1 MKKYEIIIDYIEKI
15 ESWKSEE
22 AFLINAIILSISKT
36 FKTCLKE
43 LENDNIITALPLL
56 RTIQEGIIA
65 LLGLLEETYT
75 VKDYIF
81 KEFSPKA
88 VMEQIK
94 TKEEEINNNEDLINF
109 EMLNQYLFYIKKHL
123 NDYSHTNFKT
133 VMMHFNEQYQESNTK
148 LFNRTSSELFIVL
161 LELPFLSII
170 NELFDLNIVL
180 PNKNELKG
188 KLKKIK
194 TLKYSIEKFPSSV
207 KSFIKS
213 SPHIKEYYDK
223 EFAELEKKLK
233 KIKSIEELNKQ

>member
-75 VKDYIF
+75 VKDYIS

-109 EMLNQYLFYIKKHL
+109 EMLNQYLFYIKKH
-123 NDYSHTNFKT
+123 
-133 VMMHFNEQYQESNTK
+133 
-148 LFNRTSSELFIVL
+148 
-161 LELPFLSII
+161 
-170 NELFDLNIVL
+170 
-180 PNKNELKG
+180 
-188 KLKKIK
+188 
-194 TLKYSIEKFPSSV
+194 
-207 KSFIKS
+207 
-213 SPHIKEYYDK
+213 
-223 EFAELEKKLK
+223 
-233 KIKSIEELNKQ
+233 